1 MIKTEFFIVVEKKF
15 EEVKKKW
22 NQNNPSIPFTREDF
36 ASDYSDFICGAW
48 LKVGI
53 PTEYF
58 DEAGDLS
65 DDDVEKLMQNK
76 DRHELDAFP
85 YIKIKVP
92 DTTFH
97 IDKNYNPKPEKPI
110 TKELLKKLY
119 KKCKETAIPKIE
131 INGRM
136 VYVWLGRV
144 GFADNFMYKKFL
156 NKQNKEKQMKSNIGI
171 AQIAHE
177 ANRTYCES
185 IGDNSQS
192 TWEDAPAN
200 IKKSAI
206 DGVQKVIA
214 NPKMT
219 AKNAHDSWLKFKE
232 EDGWKYGEEKDADK
246 KTHPCMVPFNKLP
259 KEQQYK
265 DKLFIKT
272 VKAEMKK

>member
-1 MIKTEFFIVVEKKF
+1 MNKTEFFIVVEKKF
-15 EEVKKKW
+15 EEVKEKW
-22 NQNNPSIPFTREDF
+22 DYTNPGVPFTREAF
-36 ASDYSDFICGAW
+36 ASDYSDFICEMW
-48 LKVGI
+48 LKVGATDDFEGHNSEQYTKEQI
-53 PTEYF
+53 AELKKNYL
-58 DEAGDLS
+58 DDGD
-65 DDDVEKLMQNK
+65 
-76 DRHELDAFP
+76 
-85 YIKIKVP
+85 IKIKVP